1 MSPNGT
7 VLTDGAG
14 LEILDRSECFRLLAG
29 VRTGRIALSVRALPT
44 ILPVRFALDDERIVI
59 RVGADSTLA
68 AATRCT
74 VVAFESEGQEPA
86 EGREWSV
93 LVTGRADH
101 VTDDAERSR
110 LEALGLPDWSF
121 PTPGCLVSISA
132 DQLEG
137 RRTLGPR

>member
-1 MSPNGT
+1 M
-7 VLTDGAG
+7 LTDGAG
-14 LEILDRSECFRLLAG
+14 LEILDRDECFRLLAG
-29 VRTGRIALSVRALPT
+29 VQKGRIALSVRALPA

-68 AATRCT
+68 AATRCA
-74 VVAFESEGQEPA
+74 VVAFESEGVEPA

-101 VTDDAERSR
+101 VTDDGERAR
-110 LEALGLPDWSF
+110 LESLGLPDWSF

-137 RRTLGPR
+137 RRTLGPW